1 MIPVYC
7 RFRPSGHCLGTAMR
21 CVGLVL
27 VVLLA
32 ASSAGGQEAPAE
44 VPAFD
49 ILEADIL
56 QLQVAMGTGQ
66 LTARALVDYYLA
78 RIAAFDGAGPRLNAM
93 ATLNGDARQVAD
105 ALDRERAEQGPRGSL
120 HGIPLVIKDN

>member
-21 CVGLVL
+21 CIGFVL

-32 ASSAGGQEAPAE
+32 ASSAQQAPAE

-66 LTARALVDYYLA
+66 LTARALVDYYL
-78 RIAAFDGAGPRLNAM
+78 
-93 ATLNGDARQVAD
+93 
-105 ALDRERAEQGPRGSL
+105 SL
-120 HGIPLVIKDN
+120 IHI